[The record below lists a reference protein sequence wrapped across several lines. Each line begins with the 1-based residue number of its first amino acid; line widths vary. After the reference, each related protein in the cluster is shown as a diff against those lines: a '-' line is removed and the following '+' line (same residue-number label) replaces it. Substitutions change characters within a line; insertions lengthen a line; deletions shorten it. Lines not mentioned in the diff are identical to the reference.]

1 MRKKQGVT
9 VIASLTISIAVA
21 FTATGCYR
29 GVKVGDLQTKSQTVG
44 LNDAEMPIN
53 NYL

>member
-9 VIASLTISIAVA
+9 VIASLTNSIAVA

-29 GVKVGDLQTKSQTVG
+29 GVRVGDLQTKSQTVG
-44 LNDAEMPIN
+44 LGDAEIPIN